1 MSPLQGLRIFLERD
15 PALRPA
21 STQAGF
27 ARLVGRS
34 EVLIRAVEKGRSK
47 MSRKFARKISQLLA
61 VNEEWLMKYPMT
73 GNGIPS
79 ADGGKLTHADIHRAV
94 GRKAIEPVFEESEIN
109 PVVQDIASHQ
119 LIDGLLGMVKAEF
132 TDYFKNPD
140 TNASDPFPEILD
152 WLKKRAED
160 RGVLRNFDTRDGDTS
175 SRKGDS

>member
-1 MSPLQGLRIFLERD
+1 
-15 PALRPA
+15 
-21 STQAGF
+21 
-27 ARLVGRS
+27 
-34 EVLIRAVEKGRSK
+34 
-47 MSRKFARKISQLLA
+47 
-61 VNEEWLMKYPMT
+61 MKYPMT

-79 ADGGKLTHADIHRAV
+79 VDGGNLTLADIHRAV

-109 PVVQDIASHQ
+109 PVVQDIANHQ